1 MWIVKVALQRP
12 YTFLVLAILI
22 LLMGVLSIL
31 RTATDIFPAI
41 NIPVVAAIWTYTG
54 LQPEEMASRIV
65 LTTERVAQ
73 TTVNDVEHTESQ
85 SLNGIGVVKYFFQPK
100 ADERLSYG
108 QITGIS
114 QTQLKNLPPGTTPPF
129 ILAYNASTVPII
141 QLALSS
147 DTLSESQIFDIANN
161 EIRTALATVPGA
173 SIPYPYGGKQRQ
185 VQVDLDPQALR
196 SKGLSG
202 GDVIAAITSQNLI
215 LPAGT
220 QKIGELEYFI
230 GINASPLQIEEMN
243 DLPISAST
251 GQVTYIR
258 DVAHVYDGAPPQTNI
273 ARLEGRRAALMTVLK
288 NGSSSTLDIINAIKA
303 KLPQIHSLAGP
314 ALKVEPI
321 GDQSVF
327 VRASI
332 SGVIREA
339 TIAACLTGLMIL
351 LFLGSWRSTLIIFF
365 SIPLS
370 ILASIACLAALGE
383 TINIMTLGGLAL
395 AVGILVDD
403 ATVTIENINSHLEEG
418 AEVVPAI
425 LEGARQIAL
434 PALVSTLS
442 ICIVFVPMFM
452 LAGIAKYL
460 FVPLAEAVVFA
471 MLASYLLSRTLI
483 PTLAMYWL
491 QKHEGAREKS
501 EGGEEDGQ
509 RDRHGDVQDDG
520 QGKGQGGAAHGRR
533 GGQDGGEHGK
543 GQKGSDE
550 RPREGEVSEA
560 SVARALDQQAA
571 ERKAAE
577 EKAATEERERQKR
590 AAEEARRS
598 QRGHGFGGKVLDVL
612 RKPLDWMKRF
622 QQGFEHR
629 FERIRGGYHR
639 LLEAAMRSGMRFAAL
654 FLGAMVASAIL
665 AFPLGHY
672 LPGLGQDFFP
682 VVDAGQIK
690 LHFRARSGLRI
701 EETAA
706 LCDAVEARI
715 RQVIPGKELQSIVDN
730 IGLPYSGI
738 NLAYSTSAPVGPNDA
753 DIFIALKPDH
763 KPSADYQRTL
773 RGLLVESFPSVTFAF
788 LPADIVS
795 QTLNFGLPSPLD
807 VQISGKDIE
816 ANRAYADELLQ
827 KMRNIPGAVDL
838 RVQQPYDY
846 PKFDVTVDRAKAREL
861 GLTQQ
866 NVASNMLVSLSG
878 SFQTS
883 PSFWIDPKSGTQY
896 QVVAQTPQSRLDTLN
911 DLQTTP
917 LSGTG
922 SGSDSSS
929 SLQLQAAASSSL
941 SGANSQLLANVA
953 TVKRDV
959 APAVVSHY
967 DAQTVFDIYGSTQ
980 GADLGFI
987 SSEVNKILKDT
998 KGHVPKGSHVDVRGQ
1013 VQTMTESFDG
1023 LLFGLMGAIV
1033 LVYLLIVVNFQSW
1046 LDPFIIITALPAA
1059 LAGIVWMLFLSHTTV
1074 SVPALTGAI
1083 MCMGVATANSVLVV
1097 SFARERMDA
1106 GDDAFTAASKAGYSR
1121 FRPVMMTALAMI
1133 IGMIPMALSLGEGA
1147 EQNAP
1152 LGRAVIGGLIFATVA
1167 TLLFVPTVFVLIH
1180 GRKEQVHR

>member
-22 LLMGVLSIL
+22 LLMGVLAIL

-41 NIPVVAAIWTYTG
+41 NIPVVAAIWGYTG
-54 LQPEEMASRIV
+54 LQPEEMATRIV
-65 LTTERVAQ
+65 LNTERIAQ

-85 SLNGIGVVKYFFQPK
+85 SLNGIGVVKYFFQPRT
-100 ADERLSYG
+100 DERLSYA
-108 QITGIS
+108 QITGVS
-114 QTQLKNLPPGTTPPF
+114 QSQLRNLPPGTTPPF
-129 ILAYNASTVPII
+129 LLVYNASTVPII

-147 DTLSESQIFDIANN
+147 DSLSEAEIFDISQNV
-161 EIRTALATVPGA
+161 IRTTLATVPGA
-173 SIPYPYGGKQRQ
+173 SVPYPYGGKQRQ

-196 SKGLSG
+196 SHGLSG
-202 GDVIAAITSQNLI
+202 SDVTAAIAAQNLI

-230 GINASPLQIEEMN
+230 GINASPAKIEEMN
-243 DLPISAST
+243 DLPISAGNGT
-251 GQVTYIR
+251 VTYVR
-258 DVAHVYDGAPPQTNI
+258 DVAHVRDGSPPQTNI

-288 NGSSSTLDIINAIKA
+288 NGSSSTLDVINAVKA
-303 KLPQIHSLAGP
+303 KLPQIRAQAGP
-314 ALKVEPI
+314 ALKIEPI
-321 GDQSVF
+321 GDQSIF

-332 SGVIREA
+332 SGVVREA
-339 TIAACLTGLMIL
+339 TIAACLTGLMVL
-351 LFLGSWRSTLIIFF
+351 LFLGSWRSTLIIFI

-403 ATVTIENINSHLEEG
+403 ATVTIENINTHLEEG
-418 AEVVPAI
+418 AEVEAAI
-425 LEGARQIAL
+425 LEGAQQIAL

-442 ICIVFVPMFM
+442 ICIVFVPMFL

-483 PTLAMYWL
+483 PTLSKYWL
-491 QKHEGAREKS
+491 QKHVPRA
-501 EGGEEDGQ
+501 
-509 RDRHGDVQDDG
+509 
-520 QGKGQGGAAHGRR
+520 AAH
-533 GGQDGGEHGK
+533 Q
-543 GQKGSDE
+543 QGS
-550 RPREGEVSEA
+550 PG
-560 SVARALDQQAA
+560 
-571 ERKAAE
+571 
-577 EKAATEERERQKR
+577 
-590 AAEEARRS
+590 
-598 QRGHGFGGKVLDVL
+598 
-612 RKPLDWMKRF
+612 WMKRF
-622 QQGFEHR
+622 QLGFERR
-629 FERIRGGYHR
+629 FERVRDRYHE
-639 LLEAAMRSGMRFAAL
+639 LLEAALRGGMRFAVI
-654 FLGAMVASAIL
+654 FLGVMALSAIL

-672 LPGLGQDFFP
+672 MPGLGQDFFP
-682 VVDAGQIK
+682 IVDAGQIK
-690 LHFRARSGLRI
+690 LHLRARSGLRI

-715 RQVIPGKELQSIVDN
+715 RQVIPAREIESIVDN

-738 NLAYSTSAPVGPNDA
+738 NLAYSASAPVGPSDA

-763 KPSADYQRTL
+763 KPSAGYQRRL
-773 RGLLVESFPSVTFAF
+773 RGLLAESFPGVTFAF
-788 LPADIVS
+788 PPADIVS

-807 VQISGKDIE
+807 IQIAGKNTE
-816 ANRAYADELLQ
+816 ANRGYADELLQ
-827 KMRNIPGAVDL
+827 RLRNIPGAVDL
-838 RVQQPYDY
+838 RIQQAFDY
-846 PKFDVTVDRAKAREL
+846 PKFAVDVDRTKAREL

-883 PSFWIDPKSGTQY
+883 PSFWIDPSSGTQY
-896 QVVAQTPQSRLDTLN
+896 QVVAQTPQPRLNTLN

-917 LSGTG
+917 LT
-922 SGSDSSS
+922 SGST
-929 SLQLQAAASSSL
+929 
-941 SGANSQLLANVA
+941 SGGVDAQLLANVA
-953 TVKRDV
+953 TIRRTV

-967 DAQTVFDIYGSTQ
+967 DAQTVIDIYGSAQ
-980 GADLGFI
+980 GTDLGFI
-987 SSEVNKILKDT
+987 ASEVNKILADT
-998 KGHVPKGSHVDVRGQ
+998 KDHVPEGSNVTVRGQ
-1013 VQTMTESFDG
+1013 VRTMTESFNG
-1023 LLFGLMGAIV
+1023 LLLGLLGAVV

-1097 SFARERMDA
+1097 SFAREQMDA
-1106 GDDAFTAASKAGYSR
+1106 GDDAFTAALKAGFAR
-1121 FRPVMMTALAMI
+1121 FRPVLMTALAMI

-1167 TLLFVPTVFVLIH
+1167 TLLFVPAVFVLIH
-1180 GRKEQVHR
+1180 GRKGAGGAPMEQPA